1 MYKSTRTIIDKFQ
14 EITGI
19 EERRY
24 AKPEQ
29 NASDLAFLA
38 AADALETSGIDK
50 ETLDYI
56 IVAHNFGDVSYDS
69 NRVSLVPSLASR
81 VKALLKIK
89 QSGLYRLR
97 LVFWMSRD
105 GWKQLSRRTI
115 LSKPVMPD
123 GAW

>member
-1 MYKSTRTIIDKFQ
+1 MKDGTKMYKSTRNIIDKFQ

-29 NASDLAFLA
+29 NASELAFLA

-81 VKALLKIK
+81 VKALLKINNPDCVAYDL
-89 QSGLYRLR
+89 SFGCP
-97 LVFWMSRD
+97 
-105 GWKQLSRRTI
+105 GWVEAVIQANYFIKVR
-115 LSKPVMPD
+115 
-123 GAW
+123 

>member
-1 MYKSTRTIIDKFQ
+1 MKDGTKMYKSNRSIIDKFQ
-14 EITGI
+14 EIAGI

-56 IVAHNFGDVSYDS
+56 IVAHNFGDVSDS
-69 NRVSLVPSLASR
+69 NRVSLVPR
-81 VKALLKIK
+81 WPRALRHFLK
-89 QSGLYRLR
+89 
-97 LVFWMSRD
+97 
-105 GWKQLSRRTI
+105 
-115 LSKPVMPD
+115 
-123 GAW
+123 